1 MVYIF
6 VVHFFLLCRLKRS
19 KSPKSIALKKRSEKL
34 GRRKKHK
41 IENENNGTQFVISIE
56 NDKQITHDLKAAQ

>member
-19 KSPKSIALKKRSEKL
+19 KSPKRIALKKL